1 MMLRIGVGNFPPDA
15 VQLNDFQR
23 LCVRALRAVTC
34 CCPLAA
40 STLGTS
46 MYLGHTDFSRAGNQL
61 AIIMSFGIS
70 IVLQLVYDIQMQ

>member
-1 MMLRIGVGNFPPDA
+1 
-15 VQLNDFQR
+15 
-23 LCVRALRAVTC
+23 
-34 CCPLAA
+34 
-40 STLGTS
+40 